1 MGYQP
6 AFCWTLCCM
15 PRLIEVSYPS
25 SPCEE
30 NIKLTASISGRI
42 TNNLTQGLAVMAKYD
57 NQGNVN
63 VTVSFILYL
72 RELTQLQLLPP
83 TP

>member
-1 MGYQP
+1 
-6 AFCWTLCCM
+6 
-15 PRLIEVSYPS
+15 
-25 SPCEE
+25 
-30 NIKLTASISGRI
+30 
-42 TNNLTQGLAVMAKYD
+42 MAKYD

-72 RELTQLQLLPP
+72 RELNQLQLLPP